1 MVSDNRTTVRCR
13 GWLLL
18 SLLACVSSAHAHQH
32 WIDLDSFYPSPG
44 EADGV
49 YVRGGHYFPKTTLK
63 PSEKVMQ
70 GVAVRTPDGETVAV
84 ETEAAKKEWLGAF
97 SPRAQG
103 VHLITFVLKPARAPK
118 PKYEAKAILVAG
130 PGSDTAGDYTL
141 GTGLELIPGKAVSE
155 LKPGDELPVSLA
167 LDGVAT
173 AGELEV
179 VPENGKSVVTKVS
192 AEQPVLV
199 NLREA
204 GRYLVTASIK
214 GRGCSL
220 VFYVRESGE
229 TSE

>member
-1 MVSDNRTTVRCR
+1 MASDSHTTVRCR

-18 SLLACVSSAHAHQH
+18 GVLACVSSAQAHQH

-49 YVRGGHYFPKTTLK
+49 YVRSGHYFPKTTLK

-70 GVAVRTPDGETVAV
+70 GVTVRTPDGQTLAV
-84 ETEAAKKEWLGAF
+84 ETEAEKKEWQGAF
-97 SPRAQG
+97 SPQEQG
-103 VHLITFVLKPARAPK
+103 VHLITFALKPARAPK
-118 PKYEAKAILVAG
+118 PKYEAKAILVSG
-130 PGSDTAGDYTL
+130 PGSDTPDQYAL
-141 GTGLELIPGKAVSE
+141 GAGLELNPGKAVSA
-155 LKPGDELPVSLA
+155 LNPGDELPVWLA

-173 AGELEV
+173 AGELEI
-179 VPENGKSVVTKVS
+179 VPENGKSVVAKVS

-199 NLREA
+199 KLRET

-220 VFYVRESGE
+220 VFYVREPGE
-229 TSE
+229 MNE